1 MRSDRISGSRR
12 LLIGVIA
19 AGVIASA
26 AIFVSM
32 NSTSGNRAAAESP
45 SPATRDNPLREPAN
59 GKSDVKQATAT
70 ASSNAPA
77 SRASGAEQ
85 APAAAPPGEHPIDA
99 ALEIARRV
107 QKHIADDIKD
117 YTCVFIKEER
127 VNGDLIGPQYI
138 DAKFRQKPQSA
149 YFKFLKPD
157 DVKGR
162 EVVYV
167 AGENG
172 GKLSAREGSGVK
184 RLFGMVQLEPTS
196 ALAMA
201 GQRYPINN
209 SGIAFLTKRLIE
221 VAEQDRKYGE
231 IEVHFYKDAKVG
243 DRSCLL
249 IEVIHPVPRRV
260 FLFHR
265 AVIYIDD
272 ELQVPIHYK
281 AYLWPKKPGDDPPL
295 DESYTYANLKL
306 NVGLTDADFDS
317 KNPKYGFV
325 DK

>member
-1 MRSDRISGSRR
+1 MPSDRTSGSQRI
-12 LLIGVIA
+12 LFGVVAVGVLA
-19 AGVIASA
+19 AA
-26 AIFVSM
+26 AIVVFTTSM
-32 NSTSGNRAAAESP
+32 CGNRASAESP
-45 SPATRDNPLREPAN
+45 SGPSRDKPLRPTADS
-59 GKSDVKQATAT
+59 KSEVQQATST
-70 ASSNAPA
+70 SSVDASA
-77 SRASGAEQ
+77 SPPGGAEQ
-85 APAAAPPGEHPIDA
+85 APAAAPPGKHPIDA
-99 ALEIARRV
+99 SLEIARRV
-107 QKHIADDIKD
+107 QKHITDDIKD
-117 YTCVFIKEER
+117 YTCIFIKEER
-127 VNGDLIGPQYI
+127 VGGELIGPQYI
-138 DAKFRQKPQSA
+138 DAKFRQKPQSV
-149 YFKFLKPD
+149 YLKFLKPD
-157 DVKGR
+157 NVKGR
-162 EVVYV
+162 EVIFV

-172 GKLSAREGSGVK
+172 GKLIAREGSGVK
-184 RLFGMVQLEPTS
+184 RLIGMVQLEPTS

-231 IEVHFYKDAKVG
+231 VEVHFYKDAKVG

-260 FLFHR
+260 FLFHK

-306 NVGLTDADFDS
+306 NVGLTDADFDC